1 MAGILLFGG
10 TEEGHRLA
18 EELCRRGAQV
28 TVSVATGY
36 GRELLRDVPC
46 TRILA
51 GRLCDEEMIT
61 LLGEND
67 FFCVIDA
74 THPYAVEVSQR
85 IQNACRKTET
95 PVCGCSAR
103 MWRCPALWRWQRLK
117 RQPGI
122 WKKPKAISC

>member
-51 GRLCDEEMIT
+51 GRLGEEEMIRDPS
-61 LLGEND
+61 LCCRGIPKDSKRLSKDRDSLSAAAPRG
-67 FFCVIDA
+67 CGDA
-74 THPYAVEVSQR
+74 
-85 IQNACRKTET
+85 
-95 PVCGCSAR
+95 
-103 MWRCPALWRWQRLK
+103 RLF
-117 RQPGI
+117 GGGNG
-122 WKKPKAISC
+122 